1 LTKTVFS
8 SKLGTVV
15 YSFITSGGEYRVS
28 EIKRKKGESFE
39 GFMRRVKRQWQQSGK
54 LLQVKK
60 IQFYAPTQSKN
71 VKRKHAIKRAK
82 MISKVTY
89 LRKVGRL
96 PMEEEDRFGQTRR
109 PGSR

>member
-1 LTKTVFS
+1 M
-8 SKLGTVV
+8 
-15 YSFITSGGEYRVS
+15 S

-60 IQFYAPTQSKN
+60 IQFYNPPQSKN
-71 VKRKHAIKRAK
+71 VKRKHAVKRSR
-82 MISKVTY
+82 MISKINY

-96 PMEEEDRFGQTRR
+96 PLEDERFAPRSSGSPRR
-109 PGSR
+109 